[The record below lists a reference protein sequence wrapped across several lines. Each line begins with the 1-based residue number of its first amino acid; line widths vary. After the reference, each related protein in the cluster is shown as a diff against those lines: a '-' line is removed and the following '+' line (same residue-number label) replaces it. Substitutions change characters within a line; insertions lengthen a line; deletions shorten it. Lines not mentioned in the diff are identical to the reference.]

1 MALGSSWLR
10 VNQETE
16 EAIELFRRTRLPEGI
31 SVEDLAIDS
40 AISLSIRCGA
50 SERIPVSRDLTSAT
64 INPHRFAAFAWA
76 LIGHTSSAPWW
87 SCDVAA
93 LDYIWIRSS
102 GEVANSGMS
111 RR

>member
-40 AISLSIRCGA
+40 AISLSIR
-50 SERIPVSRDLTSAT
+50 
-64 INPHRFAAFAWA
+64 
-76 LIGHTSSAPWW
+76 
-87 SCDVAA
+87 
-93 LDYIWIRSS
+93 
-102 GEVANSGMS
+102 
-111 RR
+111 